1 MRSPEESTRRHPTR
15 REVLAL
21 GVGAF
26 VVAAVP
32 LARHRRQVVRRSV
45 PVMGTVA
52 DLLVVHSDER
62 YAHRAL
68 DAAVAELE
76 WVHRSMTRYDEN
88 SEVGRANALAGS
100 RPAAVSMATAA
111 VVKEGLRW
119 AEGSHGRFDPALGRV
134 SELWDVSDRTRPP
147 GHGAWGRFAGA
158 GMYRSV
164 EVGSE
169 NGRPAI
175 FLEDA
180 GVSLDLGG
188 IAKGYG
194 VDRAVEVLREWG
206 IGSGLVNAGGDLYA
220 LGSSPDGDDWKV
232 GIRDPDDV
240 EGTIAE
246 VAVRDAAVA
255 TSGDYQRYFEHGA
268 RRYHHL
274 LDPDTGAPRVT
285 GERSLTVEAGT
296 CMVADAAATTA
307 FGMPDAERDALL
319 RNMGSVARV
328 VHRV

>member
-1 MRSPEESTRRHPTR
+1 MRSPEQNTRRHPTR
-15 REVLAL
+15 REVLTL
-21 GVGAF
+21 GIGAF

-32 LARHRRQVVRRSV
+32 LARRRRHVVRRSV

-52 DLLVVHSDER
+52 DLLVVHPDQR

-76 WVHRSMTRYDEN
+76 WVHRSMSRYDAT
-88 SEVGRANALAGS
+88 SEVGRANAMAGA
-100 RPAAVSMATAA
+100 RPVGVSAGTAF

-119 AEGSHGRFDPALGRV
+119 AEGSGGRFDPALGRV
-134 SELWDVSDRTRPP
+134 SDLWDLSSRTRPP
-147 GHGAWGRFAGA
+147 GSGEWGRFARA
-158 GMYRSV
+158 GLYRSV

-169 NGRPAI
+169 NGLPAVY
-175 FLEDA
+175 LDDPR
-180 GVSLDLGG
+180 VSLDLGG

-194 VDRAVEVLREWG
+194 VDRAVEALREWG

-220 LGSSPDGDDWKV
+220 LGTSPDGDGWRV
-232 GIRDPDDV
+232 GVRDPDDV

-246 VAVRDAAVA
+246 LVVSDVAVA
-255 TSGDYQRYFEHGA
+255 TSGDYQRYFEYGS

-274 LDPDTGAPRVT
+274 FDTDTGAPRVT

-307 FGMPDAERDALL
+307 FGMADPERDGLL